1 VRPASLAVIGL
12 GAIGG
17 SLAWQARQAGVSRVV
32 GYSPEPAEGIQAL
45 KAGAVTE
52 LADTALR
59 AIRGAELVV
68 LAVPPRATIDLIT
81 TLASQL
87 ERGALLTDV
96 CSVKAPVVEAAVTA
110 GLGDRFAGGHP
121 LAGTHE
127 SGFAS
132 ARPDRLR
139 SCVVYICETGTADGH
154 RAAQSVSGFWE
165 HTLEASPVRIDA
177 EAHDRQLAWTSHLPQ
192 AVAYSLAR
200 TLAAQGLGGVSFGAG
215 AKDTTRI
222 AASSPDMW
230 LDIFLYNRRAV
241 SLALERTEASI
252 AELRRALE
260 SSDLPALQ
268 SYLRT
273 AQAFRRGLDR

>member
-1 VRPASLAVIGL
+1 MRPASLAVIGL

-17 SLAWQARQAGVSRVV
+17 SLAWQARRAGVARVV

-45 KAGAVTE
+45 KAGAVTD
-52 LADTALR
+52 LADSAPR
-59 AIRGAELVV
+59 AVRGAELVV
-68 LAVPPRATIDLIT
+68 LAVPPRPTIDLIT

-87 ERGALLTDV
+87 EPGALLTDV
-96 CSVKAPVVEAAVTA
+96 CSVKAPVVEGAVAA

-127 SGFAS
+127 SGFTS

-139 SCVVYICETGTADGH
+139 GCVVYICETGTAEGH

-192 AVAYSLAR
+192 AVAYALAR

-222 AASSPDMW
+222 AASSPDLW

-241 SLALERTEASI
+241 GLALERTEASL

-273 AQAFRRGLDR
+273 AQAFRRGIDR